1 MNTRIKKNILILGG
15 ARSGKSSFAQE
26 VASKSGK
33 RILFCATAE
42 PLDEEMRT
50 RILEHKKYRPHEWN
64 TIETTRNIGHEIG
77 SLLDSYDAVIIDCIT
92 ILVANSMGDLTKY
105 KEAEKRVDS
114 EIHAIFKCMERKRA
128 SIILVSN
135 EVGLGLVPE
144 NRVGRAYRDILGRAN
159 QQLAAHSDEVYFM
172 AAGLPLKLK

>member
-1 MNTRIKKNILILGG
+1 MNTGIKKNVLILGG
-15 ARSGKSSFAQE
+15 ARSGKSAFAQE
-26 VASKSGK
+26 LASKLGK
-33 RILFCATAE
+33 RIRFCATAE
-42 PLDEEMRT
+42 PLDKEMRT
-50 RILEHKKYRPHEWN
+50 RILEHKKSRPQGWD
-64 TIETTRNIGHEIG
+64 TIEASKGAGRKIGR
-77 SLLDSYDAVIIDCIT
+77 LLFKYDAVIIDCIT
-92 ILVANSMGDLTKY
+92 LLVANSMGNLTEY

-144 NRVGRAYRDILGRAN
+144 NKIDRVYRDILGRAN

-172 AAGLPLKLK
+172 VAGLPLKLK

>member
-1 MNTRIKKNILILGG
+1 MDNLTKKNVLILGG
-15 ARSGKSSFAQE
+15 ARSGKSTFAQE
-26 VASKSGK
+26 LALKSGK

-50 RILEHKKYRPHEWN
+50 RILEHKKSRPQGWD
-64 TIETTRNIGHEIG
+64 TIEAPTGAGRKIGR
-77 SLLDSYDAVIIDCIT
+77 LLYKYDAVIIDCIT

-144 NRVGRAYRDILGRAN
+144 TRVGRAYRDILGRAN
-159 QQLAAHSDEVYFM
+159 QQLAAQADEVYFM